1 MTNKITNP
9 NLYNDN
15 IEYVDDSTDMPISNE
30 WQRTLSNLVGW
41 DYVNEKARLIGVDE
55 DGNVKID
62 LSSVP
67 ATGFSVGI
75 TSVET
80 TGTIISNSNT
90 ERRSITIYNS
100 GSETVY
106 VGDNSSIGV
115 STGFPIPPMSTLKL
129 DNYQGAV
136 YGSTSTSSVIVRRLE
151 LED

>member
-1 MTNKITNP
+1 MPNKITNP

-67 ATGFSVGI
+67 STGFTAGS
-75 TSVET
+75 TSVAT
-80 TGTIISNSNT
+80 TATVIRNSNT
-90 ERRSITIYNS
+90 ERREITIYNNT
-100 GSETVY
+100 SETLY
-106 VGDNSSIGV
+106 VDEDSNFNANG
-115 STGFPIPPMSTLKL
+115 GFPIPPMSSLRIP
-129 DNYQGAV
+129 NYQGAV
-136 YGSTSTSSVIVRRLE
+136 YGLFVSTTRNIRYLE
-151 LED
+151 LVD